1 MLLLEVNAL
10 KLSEIIENFSL
21 PAIIITIMPKLIEQI
36 FDNLL
41 LEVFQSNIISDI
53 LSFTI
58 PVYINIGITISNLLF
73 IIGVYL
79 IIIGYIR
86 YYNYTNGK
94 IDYKKLVFK
103 RKKKLRELLK
113 REEFNMFSSIQFY
126 KFDIKRDE
134 DTIKIKT
141 NGLEFITNDTVVING
156 LLQSNYLMD
165 YAKYERIKE
174 INALQEELFLA
185 TDDDAKVIKNKRLI
199 KKGNALK
206 NQIVMELRMQNDASN
221 IKEKEY
227 TLYRVLSIIS
237 AICKQVDD
245 ENINYLGE
253 DFLEKEDTLRC
264 AKKTG
269 LLGCVLQTQG
279 FVFNNENS
287 RNPQKSNRIYFTF
300 RIDNRGTNIICLVS
314 VNGTDLNRNDKL
326 LNYAESIIKEIRR
339 TLKIKTY

>member
-1 MLLLEVNAL
+1 MNTL
-10 KLSEIIENFSL
+10 KLSEVIENFSL
-21 PAIIITIMPKLIEQI
+21 PAIIITITPKLIEQI

-41 LEVFQSNIISDI
+41 VEVFQSNYVSNI

-58 PVYINIGITISNLLF
+58 PVYINLRITISNLLF
-73 IIGVYL
+73 IIGIYL

-86 YYNYTNGK
+86 YYNYTHGK
-94 IDYKKLVFK
+94 IDYEKLICK
-103 RKKKLRELLK
+103 RKKRLRELLK
-113 REEFNMFSSIQFY
+113 REEFSMFSSIQFY
-126 KFDIKRDE
+126 KFNIKRDE
-134 DTIKIKT
+134 DTVKIKT
-141 NGLEFITNDTVVING
+141 NGIEFITNDTVVING
-156 LLQSNYLMD
+156 LLQSNYLID
-165 YAKYERIKE
+165 YDKYEKIKE
-174 INALQEELFLA
+174 INALQEEIFLA

-199 KKGNALK
+199 TKGNALK
-206 NQIVMELRMQNDASN
+206 NEIVQELCMQNDASN

-253 DFLEKEDTLRC
+253 EYLDKEDALRC

-300 RIDNRGTNIICLVS
+300 RIDDTGTNIICLVS

-326 LNYAESIIKEIRR
+326 LNYAESIIKEIRQ
-339 TLKIKTY
+339 TLKIKSY

>member
-1 MLLLEVNAL
+1 MEVNTL
-10 KLSEIIENFSL
+10 KLSEVIENFSL
-21 PAIIITIMPKLIEQI
+21 PAIIITMMPKLMEQI
-36 FDNLL
+36 LSNIVV
-41 LEVFQSNIISDI
+41 EVFQSNIVSDI

-58 PVYINIGITISNLLF
+58 PVYINIGISVSNLLF
-73 IIGVYL
+73 IIGIYL

-86 YYNYTNGK
+86 YYYYTHGK
-94 IDYKKLVFK
+94 VDYEKLIVK
-103 RKKKLRELLK
+103 SKKKLRELLK
-113 REEFNMFSSIQFY
+113 REEYSMFSSIQFY
-126 KFDIKRDE
+126 KFSIKRDE
-134 DTIKIKT
+134 DTVKIKT
-141 NGLEFITNDTVVING
+141 NGIEFITNDTVVING

-165 YAKYERIKE
+165 YDKYEKIKE
-174 INALQEELFLA
+174 INSLQEELFLA
-185 TDDDAKVIKNKRLI
+185 TDDDAKVIKSKRLI
-199 KKGNALK
+199 SKGNELK
-206 NQIVMELRMQNDASN
+206 NQIVMELCMQNDPRN

-253 DFLEKEDTLRC
+253 DFIEKEETLRC

-300 RIDNRGTNIICLVS
+300 RIDDKGTNIICLVS
-314 VNGTDLNRNDKL
+314 VNGTDLNHNDKL
-326 LNYAESIIKEIRR
+326 LKYAESIIKEIRR
-339 TLKIKTY
+339 NLKIKSY